1 VRPDALLHFAVP
13 RVEPTVADQNLAQQ
27 YAQVRESMNN
37 PDVQRQ
43 VLASIL
49 GESAP
54 LQNSAFDAYARRIR
68 GWLDF
73 LDRAG
78 YDPDRLLITLDDNR
92 PGPLSDGLKLLLG
105 KYSRH
110 VHDGTDEGMML
121 LFARA
126 LRERQTDL
134 PTTCGIVWTDPGDLT
149 AVMPFEG
156 AMVAE
161 NLLSMA
167 DWLGLRVS
175 PDIDLLESWRPVLW
189 INGSGAPD
197 DRRAESISTVCAE
210 LGDRRVIVADV
221 AKTNMGDS
229 VLIDTWRGGTT
240 PRGLIGYVGWNTSS
254 NALGNALALW
264 AATDFAYFHS
274 ADPEGVRAATETFLW
289 ARLLDDY
296 FYQAKVR
303 GERRDLLV
311 AEGGDPYHLTPEQ
324 TAEEEGA
331 IADRLTELWREMG
344 QDMALPLRYVAPLDH
359 TGFIVELPWSR
370 LFEIA
375 LYPTDYRGILPVIRP
390 AQ

>member
-1 VRPDALLHFAVP
+1 
-13 RVEPTVADQNLAQQ
+13 
-27 YAQVRESMNN
+27 
-37 PDVQRQ
+37 
-43 VLASIL
+43 
-49 GESAP
+49 
-54 LQNSAFDAYARRIR
+54 
-68 GWLDF
+68 
-73 LDRAG
+73 
-78 YDPDRLLITLDDNR
+78 
-92 PGPLSDGLKLLLG
+92 
-105 KYSRH
+105 
-110 VHDGTDEGMML
+110 
-121 LFARA
+121 
-126 LRERQTDL
+126 
-134 PTTCGIVWTDPGDLT
+134 
-149 AVMPFEG
+149 
-156 AMVAE
+156 
-161 NLLSMA
+161 
-167 DWLGLRVS
+167 
-175 PDIDLLESWRPVLW
+175 
-189 INGSGAPD
+189 
-197 DRRAESISTVCAE
+197 
-210 LGDRRVIVADV
+210 VIVADV